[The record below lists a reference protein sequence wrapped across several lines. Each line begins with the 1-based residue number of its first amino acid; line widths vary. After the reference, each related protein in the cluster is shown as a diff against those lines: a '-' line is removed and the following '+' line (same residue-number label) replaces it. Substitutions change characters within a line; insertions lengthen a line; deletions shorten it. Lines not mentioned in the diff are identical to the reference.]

1 MQRALTDPQ
10 PQPPRL
16 LLGVDPCA
24 ATTPPLQLALAQT
37 EGNGFLIEGHPE
49 PLYNGLYAR
58 VGETPDGWPRFEN
71 AAGMHLYRCECGQA
85 LCLVSGSDP
94 THAVPDQEYEQWFLW
109 EAYTPDSDIRS
120 TKIETASGELPV
132 GKVRWEYFRGGEWLG
147 VLLTLSA
154 VGDRRR
160 HLERALSPEPE
171 PEPEPFRS
179 HSDMLGRLLQRG
191 HKPRVLGH
199 TPDHEP
205 LVVIEGGGDKLPPI
219 LISAGAH
226 STEQAGVSAAVE
238 LADELQTEHRVY
250 ILPCRDPMGMN
261 GFNHVLSLGLG
272 GVLPELSTVDEA
284 AALLREKGEVLW
296 DKGGRLLAL
305 LGDHAYTVLQGAG
318 DKKGSSFIPTDSWTD
333 WESFRPA

>member
-1 MQRALTDPQ
+1 
-10 PQPPRL
+10 
-16 LLGVDPCA
+16 VDPCA
-24 ATTPPLQLALAQT
+24 AATSPPLQLALAQA
-37 EGNGFLIEGHPE
+37 EGNGFLLEGHPE
-49 PLYNGLYAR
+49 PAYNGLYAR
-58 VGETPDGWPRFEN
+58 AGETPDGWPRFEN
-71 AAGMHLYRCECGQA
+71 TTGMHLYRY
-85 LCLVSGSDP
+85 
-94 THAVPDQEYEQWFLW
+94 QEYEQWFLW
-109 EAYTPDSDIRS
+109 EAYTPESDIRS

-160 HLERALSPEPE
+160 HLERALTPEPE

-205 LVVIEGGGDKLPPI
+205 LVVIECGGDKMPPI

-226 STEQAGVSAAVE
+226 STEQAGVSSAVE

-284 AALLREKGEVLW
+284 AALCTVYDAPGKQKEEISQSSIGGVGKGDEKG
-296 DKGGRLLAL
+296 
-305 LGDHAYTVLQGAG
+305 
-318 DKKGSSFIPTDSWTD
+318 FIPTDSWTD
-333 WESFRPA
+333 WESLRPA